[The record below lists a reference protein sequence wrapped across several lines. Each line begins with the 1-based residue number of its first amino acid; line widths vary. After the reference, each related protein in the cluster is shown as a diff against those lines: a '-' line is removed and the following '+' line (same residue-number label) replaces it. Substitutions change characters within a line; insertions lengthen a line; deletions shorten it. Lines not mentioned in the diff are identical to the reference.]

1 MTDQELLQIIEKAAR
16 DKKTTLDL
24 SGNQLTTLPE
34 AIAQLSNLSGL
45 DLSGNQLT
53 TLPEAI
59 AQLSNL
65 RVLYLR
71 NNQLTTLPEAI
82 AQLSHLRVLYLRNN
96 QLTTLPEAIA
106 QLSNLRE
113 LDLSDNQLTT
123 LPEAIA
129 QLSHLSVL
137 YLRNNQLTTLPEAI
151 AQLSNLRELDLRN
164 NQLTTLPEA
173 IAQLSNLRELDL
185 SDNQLTTLPEAI
197 AQLSNLRE
205 LYLSGNQLTTLPEAI
220 KQLSQLEKLD
230 LRGNQLNIPAEILG
244 SSWNSLGKPSEIL
257 TYYFSLQTEE
267 KQPLNEAKV
276 LLVGQGT
283 VGKTSLVKRLI
294 NNTFDA
300 NESKTQGINIENWDL
315 EVNGQNIR
323 LNIWDF
329 GGQEIMHATHQFFLT
344 KRSLYLLVINAREN
358 EQQNRLEYWLKIIQ
372 SFGGD
377 SPIILVGNKIDD
389 HPLDLDQTGLRKKY
403 ENIKEIVPIS
413 CKTGA
418 GIEKLLLIIERELA
432 NLEGINDPLPKS
444 WFQVKTHLEN
454 TKKDYIL
461 YHEYEGICQDQE
473 INEKLKQSTLME
485 LLHQLGIVLNFRDD
499 FGLKGVPVLNPE
511 WVTNGVYKILNDN
524 LLMTQFRGIL
534 TLQELRR
541 ILDSVKYPDDKPKFI
556 INMMERFELCFPLDN
571 RDKYLI
577 PDLLPKE
584 EPATGEWEN
593 VLAFEYHY
601 NILPS
606 SIISRFIV
614 RMHHQADKKTWWRSG
629 IVLKSDNNRALV
641 KSDQEDRKIFIF
653 ISGNSSTRRE
663 LLAII
668 RSQFDSI
675 HQTIQGLEAKEKV
688 PIPGHLGIFADYKNL
703 RVYADKNLDFIPEGL
718 TETFNA
724 REVLN
729 GIESEAER
737 QKRRNRDIS
746 NPIKPSP
753 STKPPVT
760 PPQPKPEPQPISS
773 AERGIALAMALAVLI
788 AFIVLILN
796 PRSMNGNALAIVRFL
811 ASAFAGIAGYLV
823 SGDLGLQ
830 SSIPFMKTKTQVKA
844 TGAFAAF
851 VLVFLL
857 FYMGVPPSE
866 TTPQPTPTP

>member
-1 MTDQELLQIIEKAAR
+1 MTNQELLQIIEKAAR
-16 DKKTTLDL
+16 NKETRLNL
-24 SGNQLTTLPE
+24 RNNQLTTLPE

-45 DLSGNQLT
+45 DLGYNQLT

-65 RVLYLR
+65 TVLD
-71 NNQLTTLPEAI
+71 
-82 AQLSHLRVLYLRNN
+82 LSNN

-106 QLSNLRE
+106 QLSNLSL

-129 QLSHLSVL
+129 QLSHLTVL
-137 YLRNNQLTTLPEAI
+137 YLSNNQLTRLPEAIAQLSHLTVLYLSDNQLTRLPEAIAQLSNLSWLNLSDNQLTRLPEAI
-151 AQLSNLRELDLRN
+151 AQLSNLRVLDLRN
-164 NQLTTLPEA
+164 
-173 IAQLSNLRELDL
+173 
-185 SDNQLTTLPEAI
+185 
-197 AQLSNLRE
+197 
-205 LYLSGNQLTTLPEAI
+205 NQLTTLPEAI

-244 SSWNSLGKPSEIL
+244 SSWDSLGKPSQIL
-257 TYYFSLQTEE
+257 TYYFSLATEE

-300 NESKTQGINIENWDL
+300 NESKTQGINIENWHL

-403 ENIKEIVPIS
+403 ENIKDIVPIS

-418 GIEKLLLIIERELA
+418 GIENLLSIIKRELT
-432 NLEGINDPLPKS
+432 NLEGINEPLPKS
-444 WFQVKTHLEN
+444 WFQVKTHLEK

-461 YHEYEGICQDQE
+461 YHEYQSICQ
-473 INEKLKQSTLME
+473 NEKIIEELKQSTLIE

-499 FGLKGVPVLNPE
+499 FGLKGVPVLNSE

-541 ILDSVKYPDDKPKFI
+541 ILDDSVKYPDDKPEFI
-556 INMMERFELCFPLDN
+556 INMMEKFELCFPLDN
-571 RDKYLI
+571 KNQYLI

-629 IVLKSDNNRALV
+629 IILKSGNNRALL

-653 ISGNSSTRRE
+653 ISGNSFTRRD
-663 LLAII
+663 LLSMI

-675 HQTIQGLEAKEKV
+675 HQTIKGLEAKEKV
-688 PIPGHLGIFADYKNL
+688 PIPGYSGIFADYKNL
-703 RVYADKNLDFIPEGL
+703 LVYAERNSPYIPEGL

-724 REVLN
+724 LELLN

-737 QKRRNRDIS
+737 RKRQNRGIIGS
-746 NPIKPSP
+746 Q
-753 STKPPVT
+753 KPPKPT
-760 PPQPKPEPQPISS
+760 MEPKPEKPTISS

-823 SGDLGLQ
+823 SGDLGLE

-857 FYMGVPPSE
+857 FYMGVPTSE
-866 TTPQPTPTP
+866 ITPQPTPTP

>member
-16 DKKTTLDL
+16 NKETTLDL
-24 SGNQLTTLPE
+24 SNNQLTTLPE
-34 AIAQLSNLSGL
+34 AIAQLSNL
-45 DLSGNQLT
+45 N
-53 TLPEAI
+53 
-59 AQLSNL
+59 
-65 RVLYLR
+65 VLYLR

-82 AQLSHLRVLYLRNN
+82 AQLSNLNGLYLGNNQLTTLPEAIAQLSNLNVLDLSNNQLTTLPEAIAQLSNLRGLDLRNNQLTTLREAIAQLSNLSWLNLRNN

-113 LDLSDNQLTT
+113 LDLSYNQ
-123 LPEAIA
+123 
-129 QLSHLSVL
+129 
-137 YLRNNQLTTLPEAI
+137 R
-151 AQLSNLRELDLRN
+151 
-164 NQLTTLPEA
+164 
-173 IAQLSNLRELDL
+173 
-185 SDNQLTTLPEAI
+185 
-197 AQLSNLRE
+197 
-205 LYLSGNQLTTLPEAI
+205 TTLPEAI

-244 SSWNSLGKPSEIL
+244 SSWDSLGKPSQIL
-257 TYYFSLQTEE
+257 TYYFSLATEE
-267 KQPLNEAKV
+267 QQPLNEAKV

-300 NESKTQGINIENWDL
+300 NESKTQGINIENWHL

-403 ENIKEIVPIS
+403 ENIKDIVPIS

-418 GIEKLLLIIERELA
+418 GIEENLLSIIKRELT

-461 YHEYEGICQDQE
+461 YHEYEGICQSE
-473 INEKLKQSTLME
+473 KINEKIKQSTLIE

-499 FGLKGVPVLNPE
+499 FGLKGVPVLNSE
-511 WVTNGVYKILNDN
+511 WVTSGVYKILNDN

-541 ILDSVKYPDDKPKFI
+541 ILDSVKYPDDKPEFI
-556 INMMERFELCFPLDN
+556 IKMMEKFELCFPLDN
-571 RDKYLI
+571 KNQYLI

-629 IVLKSDNNRALV
+629 IVLKSGNNRALL

-653 ISGNSSTRRE
+653 ISGNSFTRRE
-663 LLAII
+663 LLSMI

-675 HQTIQGLEAKEKV
+675 HQTIKGLEAKEKV
-688 PIPGHLGIFADYKNL
+688 PIPGYSGIFADYKNL
-703 RVYADKNLDFIPEGL
+703 LVYAERNSPYIPEGL
-718 TETFNA
+718 TETFDA
-724 REVLN
+724 LKLLN

-737 QKRRNRDIS
+737 QKRQNRGIIES
-746 NPIKPSP
+746 QKPREP
-753 STKPPVT
+753 TMT
-760 PPQPKPEPQPISS
+760 PKPEKPTISS
-773 AERGIALAMALAVLI
+773 AERGIALAMALVVLI

-830 SSIPFMKTKTQVKA
+830 ASIPFMKTKTQVKA

-851 VLVFLL
+851 ILVFLL
-857 FYMGVPPSE
+857 FYMGVPTSE
-866 TTPQPTPTP
+866 ITPQPTPTP

>member
-1 MTDQELLQIIEKAAR
+1 MTNQELLQIIEKAAR
-16 DKKTTLDL
+16 NKETT
-24 SGNQLTTLPE
+24 
-34 AIAQLSNLSGL
+34 
-45 DLSGNQLT
+45 
-53 TLPEAI
+53 
-59 AQLSNL
+59 
-65 RVLYLR
+65 
-71 NNQLTTLPEAI
+71 
-82 AQLSHLRVLYLRNN
+82 
-96 QLTTLPEAIA
+96 
-106 QLSNLRE
+106 
-113 LDLSDNQLTT
+113 
-123 LPEAIA
+123 
-129 QLSHLSVL
+129 
-137 YLRNNQLTTLPEAI
+137 
-151 AQLSNLRELDLRN
+151 LDLRN

-173 IAQLSNLRELDL
+173 IAQLSNLSLLDLSDNQLTRLPEAIAQLSNLSGLDL

-197 AQLSNLRE
+197 AQLSNLTVLSLSDNQLTRLPE
-205 LYLSGNQLTTLPEAI
+205 AIAQLSNLTVLYLSNNQLTTLPEAIAQLSNLRGLYLRNNQLTTLPETI

-244 SSWNSLGKPSEIL
+244 RSWDSLGKPSQIL
-257 TYYFSLQTEE
+257 TYYFSLETEE

-300 NESKTQGINIENWDL
+300 NERKTQGINIENWHL
-315 EVNGQNIR
+315 EVNGQNIQ

-403 ENIKEIVPIS
+403 ENIKDIVPIS

-418 GIEKLLLIIERELA
+418 GIENLLSIIKRELT
-432 NLEGINDPLPKS
+432 NLEGINEPLPKS
-444 WFQVKTHLEN
+444 WFQVKTHLEK

-461 YHEYEGICQDQE
+461 YHEYQSICQ
-473 INEKLKQSTLME
+473 NEKIIEELKQSTLIE
-485 LLHQLGIVLNFRDD
+485 LLHQLGIVLNFRDN
-499 FGLKGVPVLNPE
+499 FGLKGVPVLNSE

-541 ILDSVKYPDDKPKFI
+541 ILDPVKYPDDKPEFI
-556 INMMERFELCFPLDN
+556 INMMEKFELCFPLDN
-571 RDKYLI
+571 KNQYLI

-629 IVLKSDNNRALV
+629 IVLKSGNNRALL

-675 HQTIQGLEAKEKV
+675 HQTIKGLEAKEKV
-688 PIPGHLGIFADYKNL
+688 PIPGYSGIFADYKNL
-703 RVYADKNLDFIPEGL
+703 LVYAERNSPYIPEGL

-724 REVLN
+724 LELLN

-737 QKRRNRDIS
+737 RKRQNRERIES
-746 NPIKPSP
+746 Q
-753 STKPPVT
+753 KPPEPT
-760 PPQPKPEPQPISS
+760 MEPKPEKPTISS
-773 AERGIALAMALAVLI
+773 AERGIALAMALVVLI

-823 SGDLGLQ
+823 SGDLGLE

-857 FYMGVPPSE
+857 FYMGVPTSE
-866 TTPQPTPTP
+866 ITPQPTPTP

>member
-1 MTDQELLQIIEKAAR
+1 MNA
-16 DKKTTLDL
+16 
-24 SGNQLTTLPE
+24 
-34 AIAQLSNLSGL
+34 
-45 DLSGNQLT
+45 
-53 TLPEAI
+53 
-59 AQLSNL
+59 
-65 RVLYLR
+65 
-71 NNQLTTLPEAI
+71 
-82 AQLSHLRVLYLRNN
+82 
-96 QLTTLPEAIA
+96 
-106 QLSNLRE
+106 
-113 LDLSDNQLTT
+113 DNFVV
-123 LPEAIA
+123 
-129 QLSHLSVL
+129 H
-137 YLRNNQLTTLPEAI
+137 
-151 AQLSNLRELDLRN
+151 
-164 NQLTTLPEA
+164 
-173 IAQLSNLRELDL
+173 
-185 SDNQLTTLPEAI
+185 
-197 AQLSNLRE
+197 
-205 LYLSGNQLTTLPEAI
+205 
-220 KQLSQLEKLD
+220 
-230 LRGNQLNIPAEILG
+230 
-244 SSWNSLGKPSEIL
+244 
-257 TYYFSLQTEE
+257 F
-267 KQPLNEAKV
+267 
-276 LLVGQGT
+276 
-283 VGKTSLVKRLI
+283 
-294 NNTFDA
+294 
-300 NESKTQGINIENWDL
+300 
-315 EVNGQNIR
+315 
-323 LNIWDF
+323 
-329 GGQEIMHATHQFFLT
+329 
-344 KRSLYLLVINAREN
+344 
-358 EQQNRLEYWLKIIQ
+358 
-372 SFGGD
+372 
-377 SPIILVGNKIDD
+377 
-389 HPLDLDQTGLRKKY
+389 
-403 ENIKEIVPIS
+403 S

-418 GIEKLLLIIERELA
+418 DIEKLLLIIRRELA

-444 WFQVKTHLEN
+444 WFQVKTHLERM
-454 TKKDYIL
+454 KRDYIL
-461 YHEYEGICQDQE
+461 YHEYQSICQNE
-473 INEKLKQSTLME
+473 KINEQLKQSTLME

-499 FGLKGVPVLNPE
+499 FGLKSVPVLNPE

-534 TLQELRR
+534 TLQELKR
-541 ILDSVKYPDDKPKFI
+541 ILDDSKYPDDKPEFI
-556 INMMERFELCFPLDN
+556 IKMMEKFELCFLLDN

-641 KSDQEDRKIFIF
+641 KSDQEDRNIFIF

-668 RSQFDSI
+668 RSEFDSI
-675 HQTIQGLEAKEKV
+675 HQTIKGLEAKEKV
-688 PIPGHLGIFADYKNL
+688 PIPGHPSIFADYKTL
-703 RVYADKNLDFIPEGL
+703 RAYADKDLDFIPEGL

-737 QKRRNRDIS
+737 QKRRNPEIIES
-746 NPIKPSP
+746 EKPE
-753 STKPPVT
+753 KQPVT
-760 PPQPKPEPQPISS
+760 PPPPKPKPEPQPISS

-830 SSIPFMKTKTQVKA
+830 SSIPFMRTRTQVKA

>member
-1 MTDQELLQIIEKAAR
+1 M
-16 DKKTTLDL
+16 
-24 SGNQLTTLPE
+24 
-34 AIAQLSNLSGL
+34 
-45 DLSGNQLT
+45 
-53 TLPEAI
+53 
-59 AQLSNL
+59 
-65 RVLYLR
+65 
-71 NNQLTTLPEAI
+71 
-82 AQLSHLRVLYLRNN
+82 
-96 QLTTLPEAIA
+96 PEAIA

-129 QLSHLSVL
+129 QLS
-137 YLRNNQLTTLPEAI
+137 
-151 AQLSNLRELDLRN
+151 NLRELDLSD

-205 LYLSGNQLTTLPEAI
+205 LYLRNNQLTTLPEAIAQLSNLSGLHLRNNQLTTLPEAIAQLSHLSGLDLRNNQLTTLPEAI

-499 FGLKGVPVLNPE
+499 FGLKSVPVLNPE
-511 WVTNGVYKILNDN
+511 WVTNGVYKIINDN

-534 TLQELRR
+534 TPQELKR
-541 ILDSVKYPDDKPKFI
+541 ILDASKYPDDKPEFI
-556 INMMERFELCFPLDN
+556 IKMMEKFELCFPLDN

-629 IVLKSDNNRALV
+629 IVLKSGNNRALV

-668 RSQFDSI
+668 RSQFNSI

>member
-16 DKKTTLDL
+16 DKQTT
-24 SGNQLTTLPE
+24 
-34 AIAQLSNLSGL
+34 
-45 DLSGNQLT
+45 
-53 TLPEAI
+53 
-59 AQLSNL
+59 
-65 RVLYLR
+65 
-71 NNQLTTLPEAI
+71 
-82 AQLSHLRVLYLRNN
+82 
-96 QLTTLPEAIA
+96 
-106 QLSNLRE
+106 
-113 LDLSDNQLTT
+113 
-123 LPEAIA
+123 
-129 QLSHLSVL
+129 
-137 YLRNNQLTTLPEAI
+137 
-151 AQLSNLRELDLRN
+151 LDLRN

-173 IAQLSNLRELDL
+173 IAQLSNLTVLDLRNNQLTRLPEAIAQLSHLTALGLSNNQLTRLPEAIAQLSHLRVLYL
-185 SDNQLTTLPEAI
+185 SDNQLTRLPEAI

-205 LYLSGNQLTTLPEAI
+205 LYLSNNQLTTLPEAIAQLSTLPEAI

-267 KQPLNEAKV
+267 QQPLNEAKV

-300 NESKTQGINIENWDL
+300 NESKTNGINIENWRL
-315 EVNGQNIR
+315 EVNQQTIR

-344 KRSLYLLVINAREN
+344 KRSLYLLVINARED

-377 SPIILVGNKIDD
+377 SPIILVGNKIDE

-403 ENIKEIVPIS
+403 ENIKDIVPIS
-413 CKTGA
+413 CQTGA
-418 GIEKLLLIIERELA
+418 GIENLLSIIKRELA

-444 WFQVKTHLEN
+444 WFQVKTHLE
-454 TKKDYIL
+454 KMEKDYIL
-461 YHEYEGICQDQE
+461 YHEYEGICQSE
-473 INEKLKQSTLME
+473 KINEKLKQSTLMK

-524 LLMTQFRGIL
+524 LLMTEFRGML

-541 ILDSVKYPDDKPKFI
+541 ILDDSKYPDDKPEFI
-556 INMMERFELCFPLDN
+556 IKMMEKFELCFPLDDK
-571 RDKYLI
+571 DKYLI

-614 RMHHQADKKTWWRSG
+614 RMHHLADKKTWWRSG

-653 ISGNSSTRRE
+653 ISGSNSTRRN
-663 LLAII
+663 LLSGI

-675 HQTIQGLEAKEKV
+675 HQTIKGLEAKEKV
-688 PIPGHLGIFADYKNL
+688 PIPGHPGIFADYKNL
-703 RVYADKNLDFIPEGL
+703 LVYAEKNLDFIPEGL

-724 REVLN
+724 RKLLN
-729 GIESEAER
+729 WIEG
-737 QKRRNRDIS
+737 DPD
-746 NPIKPSP
+746 PIKPP
-753 STKPPVT
+753 QPPDPPMT
-760 PPQPKPEPQPISS
+760 PKPQPKPEPEPQPQPPISS

-788 AFIVLILN
+788 TFIVLILN

-830 SSIPFMKTKTQVKA
+830 SSIPFMRTRTQVKA

-857 FYMGVPPSE
+857 FYMGVPTSE
-866 TTPQPTPTP
+866 IPQPTPTP

>member
-16 DKKTTLDL
+16 DKEIT
-24 SGNQLTTLPE
+24 
-34 AIAQLSNLSGL
+34 
-45 DLSGNQLT
+45 
-53 TLPEAI
+53 
-59 AQLSNL
+59 
-65 RVLYLR
+65 
-71 NNQLTTLPEAI
+71 
-82 AQLSHLRVLYLRNN
+82 
-96 QLTTLPEAIA
+96 
-106 QLSNLRE
+106 
-113 LDLSDNQLTT
+113 
-123 LPEAIA
+123 
-129 QLSHLSVL
+129 
-137 YLRNNQLTTLPEAI
+137 
-151 AQLSNLRELDLRN
+151 LDLRN

-173 IAQLSNLRELDL
+173 IAQLSNLTGLYL
-185 SDNQLTTLPEAI
+185 ANNQLTTLPEAI

-205 LYLSGNQLTTLPEAI
+205 LYLSYNQLTTLPEAI

-244 SSWNSLGKPSEIL
+244 SSWDSLGKPSEIL

-267 KQPLNEAKV
+267 QQPLNEAKV

-294 NNTFDA
+294 KNTFDA
-300 NESKTQGINIENWDL
+300 NESKTNGINIENWRL
-315 EVNGQNIR
+315 EVNQQTIR

-344 KRSLYLLVINAREN
+344 KRSLYLLVINARED

-377 SPIILVGNKIDD
+377 SPIILVGNKTDE
-389 HPLDLDQTGLRKKY
+389 HPLDLDKPALRKKY
-403 ENIKEIVPIS
+403 ENIKDIVPIS
-413 CKTGA
+413 CKTGK
-418 GIEKLLLIIERELA
+418 GIEDLLSIIKRELA
-432 NLEGINDPLPKS
+432 NLKGINDPLPKS
-444 WFQVKTHLEN
+444 WFQVKTHLEKM
-454 TKKDYIL
+454 KKDYIL
-461 YHEYEGICQDQE
+461 YHEYEGICQSE
-473 INEKLKQSTLME
+473 KINEKLKQSTLME

-524 LLMTQFRGIL
+524 LLMTEFRGML
-534 TLQELRR
+534 TVKERGR
-541 ILDSVKYPDDKPKFI
+541 ILDDSKYPDDKPEFI
-556 INMMERFELCFPLDN
+556 IKMMERFELCFPLDDK
-571 RDKYLI
+571 DKYLI

-614 RMHHQADKKTWWRSG
+614 RMHHEADKKTWWRSG
-629 IVLKSDNNRALV
+629 IVLIYNKNRALV

-653 ISGNSSTRRE
+653 ISGNSSTRKE

-675 HQTIQGLEAKEKV
+675 HQTIKGLDAKEKV
-688 PIPGHLGIFADYKNL
+688 PIPGHPHIFADYKNL
-703 RVYADKNLDFIPEGL
+703 LVYAEKNSPYIPEGL

-737 QKRRNRDIS
+737 QKRQNREIIE
-746 NPIKPSP
+746 PPQTRE
-753 STKPPVT
+753 STVT
-760 PPQPKPEPQPISS
+760 PPPPQPPISS

-788 AFIVLILN
+788 TFIVLILN

-830 SSIPFMKTKTQVKA
+830 SSIPFMRTKTQVKA

-857 FYMGVPPSE
+857 FYMGVPTSE
-866 TTPQPTPTP
+866 IPQPTPTP

>member
-16 DKKTTLDL
+16 NKETTLDL
-24 SGNQLTTLPE
+24 DLCYNQLTTLPE
-34 AIAQLSNLSGL
+34 AIAQLSNLSEL
-45 DLSGNQLT
+45 YLSYNQLT

-65 RVLYLR
+65 TV
-71 NNQLTTLPEAI
+71 
-82 AQLSHLRVLYLRNN
+82 
-96 QLTTLPEAIA
+96 
-106 QLSNLRE
+106 
-113 LDLSDNQLTT
+113 LDLSD
-123 LPEAIA
+123 
-129 QLSHLSVL
+129 
-137 YLRNNQLTTLPEAI
+137 
-151 AQLSNLRELDLRN
+151 
-164 NQLTTLPEA
+164 
-173 IAQLSNLRELDL
+173 
-185 SDNQLTTLPEAI
+185 
-197 AQLSNLRE
+197 
-205 LYLSGNQLTTLPEAI
+205 NQLTTLPEAI

-244 SSWNSLGKPSEIL
+244 SSWDSLGKPSEIL
-257 TYYFSLQTEE
+257 TYYFSVQTEE
-267 KQPLNEAKV
+267 RQPLNEAKV

-294 NNTFDA
+294 KNTFDA
-300 NESKTQGINIENWDL
+300 NESKTNGINIENWRL
-315 EVNGQNIR
+315 EVNQQTIR

-344 KRSLYLLVINAREN
+344 KRSLYLLVINARED

-377 SPIILVGNKIDD
+377 SPIILVGNKIDE
-389 HPLDLDQTGLRKKY
+389 HPLDIDQPGLRNKY
-403 ENIKEIVPIS
+403 KNIKAIVSIS
-413 CKTGA
+413 CKTGN
-418 GIEKLLLIIERELA
+418 GRETLLKIIKQELA
-432 NLEGINDPLPKS
+432 KLEGINDLLPKS
-444 WFQVKTHLEN
+444 WFRVKTHLEEI
-454 TKKDYIL
+454 KKDYIL
-461 YHEYEGICQDQE
+461 YHEYEAICQNEE
-473 INEKLKQSTLME
+473 INETLKQSTLME

-499 FGLKGVPVLNPE
+499 FGLNNIPVLNPE

-524 LLMTQFRGIL
+524 LLMTKYRGML
-534 TLQELRR
+534 TLQELKR
-541 ILDSVKYPDDKPKFI
+541 ILDNSKYPDDKPKFI
-556 INMMERFELCFPLDN
+556 IKMMEKFELCFPVDN
-571 RDKYLI
+571 IDGYLI

-593 VLAFEYHY
+593 VLAFQYHY

-629 IVLKSDNNRALV
+629 IALKYRKNRALL

-653 ISGNSSTRRE
+653 ISGNSSTRKE
-663 LLAII
+663 LLAMI

-675 HQTIQGLEAKEKV
+675 HQTIRNLEAKEKV
-688 PIPGHLGIFADYKNL
+688 PIPGYPDIFADYENL
-703 RVYADKNLDFIPEGL
+703 QVYEEKNLDFIPEGL
-718 TETFNA
+718 REKFNA
-724 REVLN
+724 RELLN
-729 GIESEAER
+729 GIESEEER
-737 QKRRNRDIS
+737 QKRQNRERIE
-746 NPIKPSP
+746 PSQTRG
-753 STKPPVT
+753 STVT
-760 PPQPKPEPQPISS
+760 RPQPQPPISP

-788 AFIVLILN
+788 TLIVLILN
-796 PRSMNGNALAIVRFL
+796 PRSMSGNALAIVRFL

-857 FYMGVPPSE
+857 FYMGVPTSE
-866 TTPQPTPTP
+866 VPPQPTPTP

>member
-1 MTDQELLQIIEKAAR
+1 M
-16 DKKTTLDL
+16 
-24 SGNQLTTLPE
+24 
-34 AIAQLSNLSGL
+34 
-45 DLSGNQLT
+45 
-53 TLPEAI
+53 
-59 AQLSNL
+59 
-65 RVLYLR
+65 
-71 NNQLTTLPEAI
+71 
-82 AQLSHLRVLYLRNN
+82 
-96 QLTTLPEAIA
+96 PEAIA

-113 LDLSDNQLTT
+113 LDLSD
-123 LPEAIA
+123 
-129 QLSHLSVL
+129 
-137 YLRNNQLTTLPEAI
+137 
-151 AQLSNLRELDLRN
+151 

-205 LYLSGNQLTTLPEAI
+205 LDLRNNQLTTLPEAIAQLSNLRVLYLRNNQLTTLPEAI

-499 FGLKGVPVLNPE
+499 FGLKSVPVLNPE
-511 WVTNGVYKILNDN
+511 WVTNGVYKIINDN

-534 TLQELRR
+534 TPQELKR
-541 ILDSVKYPDDKPKFI
+541 ILDASKYPDDKPEFI
-556 INMMERFELCFPLDN
+556 IKMMEKFELCFPLDN

-629 IVLKSDNNRALV
+629 IVLKSGNNRALV

-668 RSQFDSI
+668 RSQFNSI

-703 RVYADKNLDFIPEGL
+703 RDYADKNLDFIPEGL

-724 REVLN
+724 LELLN

-760 PPQPKPEPQPISS
+760 PPQPQPKPEPQPISS

>member
-24 SGNQLTTLPE
+24 RNNQLTR
-34 AIAQLSNLSGL
+34 
-45 DLSGNQLT
+45 
-53 TLPEAI
+53 LPEAI

-65 RVLYLR
+65 RELD
-71 NNQLTTLPEAI
+71 
-82 AQLSHLRVLYLRNN
+82 LSDN

-137 YLRNNQLTTLPEAI
+137 YL
-151 AQLSNLRELDLRN
+151 
-164 NQLTTLPEA
+164 
-173 IAQLSNLRELDL
+173 

-205 LYLSGNQLTTLPEAI
+205 LYLRNNQLTTLPEAIAQLSNLSGLHLRNNQLTTLPEAIAQLSHLSGLDLRNNQLTTLPEAI

-499 FGLKGVPVLNPE
+499 FGLKSVPVLNPE
-511 WVTNGVYKILNDN
+511 WVTNGVYKIINDN

-534 TLQELRR
+534 TPQELKR
-541 ILDSVKYPDDKPKFI
+541 ILDASKYPDDKPEFI
-556 INMMERFELCFPLDN
+556 IKMMEKFELCFPLDN

-629 IVLKSDNNRALV
+629 IVLKSGNNRALV

-668 RSQFDSI
+668 RSQFNSI

>member
-16 DKKTTLDL
+16 NKETTLNL
-24 SGNQLTTLPE
+24 SNNQLTTLPE
-34 AIAQLSNLSGL
+34 AIAQLSNLTVLYLSDNQLTRLPEAIAQLSNLTGL
-45 DLSGNQLT
+45 DLSNNQLTRLPEAIAQLSNLTGLYLINNQLTRLPEAIAQLSNLTGLYLSNNQLT

-65 RVLYLR
+65 TGLD
-71 NNQLTTLPEAI
+71 
-82 AQLSHLRVLYLRNN
+82 LSNN

-113 LDLSDNQLTT
+113 LDLSYNQLTT

-129 QLSHLSVL
+129 QLSNLTGLGLS
-137 YLRNNQLTTLPEAI
+137 NNQLTTLPEAI
-151 AQLSNLRELDLRN
+151 AQLSNLKGLNLRN
-164 NQLTTLPEA
+164 NQLT
-173 IAQLSNLRELDL
+173 R
-185 SDNQLTTLPEAI
+185 
-197 AQLSNLRE
+197 
-205 LYLSGNQLTTLPEAI
+205 LPEAI

-244 SSWNSLGKPSEIL
+244 SSWDSLGKPSEIL

-267 KQPLNEAKV
+267 QQPLNEAKV

-300 NESKTQGINIENWDL
+300 NESKTNGINIENWRL
-315 EVNGQNIR
+315 EVNQQTIR

-344 KRSLYLLVINAREN
+344 KRSLYLLVINARED

-377 SPIILVGNKIDD
+377 SPIILVGNKIDE
-389 HPLDLDQTGLRKKY
+389 HPLDLDQTGLHKKY
-403 ENIKEIVPIS
+403 KNIKDIVPIS
-413 CKTGA
+413 CQTGA
-418 GIEKLLLIIERELA
+418 GIEKLLSIIKRELA

-444 WFQVKTHLEN
+444 WFQVKTHLE
-454 TKKDYIL
+454 KMEKDYIL
-461 YHEYEGICQDQE
+461 YHEYEGICQNE
-473 INEKLKQSTLME
+473 KINEKLKQSTLME

-524 LLMTQFRGIL
+524 LLTTEFRGML

-541 ILDSVKYPDDKPKFI
+541 ILDDSKYPDDKPEFI
-556 INMMERFELCFPLDN
+556 IKMMERFELCFPLDDK
-571 RDKYLI
+571 DKYLI

-606 SIISRFIV
+606 SIISRLIV
-614 RMHHQADKKTWWRSG
+614 RMHHLADKKTWWRSG
-629 IVLKSDNNRALV
+629 IVLRYNKNRALV

-653 ISGNSSTRRE
+653 ISGSDFTRRD
-663 LLAII
+663 LLAMI

-688 PIPGHLGIFADYKNL
+688 PIPGHPGIFAGYKNL
-703 RVYADKNLDFIPEGL
+703 LDYADKNSPFIPEGL

-724 REVLN
+724 LELLN

-737 QKRRNRDIS
+737 RKRQNRERIESSQTPDAGM
-746 NPIKPSP
+746 
-753 STKPPVT
+753 TPP
-760 PPQPKPEPQPISS
+760 PPQPPISS

-788 AFIVLILN
+788 TFIVLILN

-857 FYMGVPPSE
+857 FYMGVPTSE
-866 TTPQPTPTP
+866 IPQPTPTP

>member
-1 MTDQELLQIIEKAAR
+1 EAIAQLSN
-16 DKKTTLDL
+16 L
-24 SGNQLTTLPE
+24 SGLYLSNNQLTTLPE
-34 AIAQLSNLSGL
+34 AIAQLSNLSG
-45 DLSGNQLT
+45 
-53 TLPEAI
+53 
-59 AQLSNL
+59 
-65 RVLYLR
+65 
-71 NNQLTTLPEAI
+71 
-82 AQLSHLRVLYLRNN
+82 LYLRNN

-106 QLSNLRE
+106 QLSNL
-113 LDLSDNQLTT
+113 
-123 LPEAIA
+123 
-129 QLSHLSVL
+129 SV
-137 YLRNNQLTTLPEAI
+137 
-151 AQLSNLRELDLRN
+151 LDLRN

-173 IAQLSNLRELDL
+173 IAQLSNLSR
-185 SDNQLTTLPEAI
+185 
-197 AQLSNLRE
+197 
-205 LYLSGNQLTTLPEAI
+205 LYLSNNQLTTLPEAI
-220 KQLSQLEKLD
+220 KQLSQLETLD

-244 SSWNSLGKPSEIL
+244 SSWDSLGKPSEIL

-267 KQPLNEAKV
+267 QQPLNEAKV
-276 LLVGQGT
+276 LLVGQGN
-283 VGKTSLVKRLI
+283 VGKTSLVKRLFE
-294 NNTFDA
+294 NTFDA
-300 NESKTQGINIENWDL
+300 NESKTEGINIKNWPL
-315 EVNGQNIR
+315 EVNQQTTIR

-344 KRSLYLLVINAREN
+344 KRSLYLLVINARED

-389 HPLDLDQTGLRKKY
+389 HPLDIDKTGLHKKY
-403 ENIKEIVPIS
+403 KNIQDIVPIS
-413 CKTGA
+413 CKTGE
-418 GIEKLLLIIERELA
+418 GIEKLLSIIKRELTK
-432 NLEGINDPLPKS
+432 LEGINDPLPQS

-454 TKKDYIL
+454 IKKDYIL
-461 YHEYEGICQDQE
+461 YHEYENICQVQK
-473 INEKLKQSTLME
+473 INEKFKQSTLIE
-485 LLHQLGIVLNFRDD
+485 LLHQLGIVLHFRDD
-499 FGLKGVPVLNPE
+499 FGLNNVPVLNPE

-524 LLMTQFRGIL
+524 SLMTKFRGML
-534 TLQELRR
+534 TLQELKR
-541 ILDSVKYPDDKPKFI
+541 ILDNSKYPDDKPKFI
-556 INMMERFELCFPLDN
+556 IKMMEKFELCFPLDN
-571 RDKYLI
+571 TDSYLI

-601 NILPS
+601 NIFLPS

-614 RMHHQADKKTWWRSG
+614 RMHHKADKKTWWRSG
-629 IVLKSDNNRALV
+629 IVLKIGNNRALL

-675 HQTIQGLEAKEKV
+675 HETIKNLEAREKV
-688 PIPGHLGIFADYKNL
+688 PIPGYPHIFADYKNL
-703 RVYADKNLDFIPEGL
+703 LDYADKDLDFIPEGL

-737 QKRRNRDIS
+737 QKRRD
-746 NPIKPSP
+746 PDKIKL
-753 STKPPVT
+753 
-760 PPQPKPEPQPISS
+760 PQPPDAGMTQPSQKPPISS

-788 AFIVLILN
+788 TFIVLILN

-851 VLVFLL
+851 VLVFIL
-857 FYMGVPPSE
+857 FYMGVPTSE
-866 TTPQPTPTP
+866 ITPQPTATP

>member
-16 DKKTTLDL
+16 NKEITLDL
-24 SGNQLTTLPE
+24 SNNQLTTLPE
-34 AIAQLSNLSGL
+34 AIAQLSNLSLL
-45 DLSGNQLT
+45 DLSDNQLTRLPEAIAQLSNLSWLNLSDNQLT

-65 RVLYLR
+65 NVLYLSD
-71 NNQLTTLPEAI
+71 NQLTRLPEAI
-82 AQLSHLRVLYLRNN
+82 AQLSHLRVLG
-96 QLTTLPEAIA
+96 
-106 QLSNLRE
+106 
-113 LDLSDNQLTT
+113 LSDNQLTT

-129 QLSHLSVL
+129 QLSHLIVL
-137 YLRNNQLTTLPEAI
+137 YL
-151 AQLSNLRELDLRN
+151 
-164 NQLTTLPEA
+164 
-173 IAQLSNLRELDL
+173 
-185 SDNQLTTLPEAI
+185 SD
-197 AQLSNLRE
+197 
-205 LYLSGNQLTTLPEAI
+205 NQLTTLPEAI

-244 SSWNSLGKPSEIL
+244 SSWDSLGKPSQIL
-257 TYYFSLQTEE
+257 TYYFSLATEE

-300 NESKTQGINIENWDL
+300 NESKTQGINIENWHL

-403 ENIKEIVPIS
+403 ENIKDIVPIS

-418 GIEKLLLIIERELA
+418 GIEKLLLIIKRELA
-432 NLEGINDPLPKS
+432 NLEGINEPLPKS
-444 WFQVKTHLEN
+444 WFQVKTHLEK

-461 YHEYEGICQDQE
+461 YHEYQSICQ
-473 INEKLKQSTLME
+473 NEKIIEELKQSTLIE

-499 FGLKGVPVLNPE
+499 FGLKGVPVLNSE

-541 ILDSVKYPDDKPKFI
+541 ILDDSVKYPDDKPEFI
-556 INMMERFELCFPLDN
+556 INMMEKFELCFPLDN
-571 RDKYLI
+571 KNQYLI

-629 IVLKSDNNRALV
+629 IILKSGNNRALL

-653 ISGNSSTRRE
+653 ISGNSFTRRD
-663 LLAII
+663 LLSMI

-675 HQTIQGLEAKEKV
+675 HQTIKGLEAKEKV
-688 PIPGHLGIFADYKNL
+688 PIPGYSGIFADYKNL
-703 RVYADKNLDFIPEGL
+703 LVYAERNSPYIPEGL

-724 REVLN
+724 LELLN

-737 QKRRNRDIS
+737 RKRQNRERIES
-746 NPIKPSP
+746 Q
-753 STKPPVT
+753 KPPEPT
-760 PPQPKPEPQPISS
+760 MEPKPEKPTISS

-823 SGDLGLQ
+823 SGDLGLE

-857 FYMGVPPSE
+857 FYMGVPTSE
-866 TTPQPTPTP
+866 ITPQPTPTP

>member
-1 MTDQELLQIIEKAAR
+1 
-16 DKKTTLDL
+16 
-24 SGNQLTTLPE
+24 LPE
-34 AIAQLSNLSGL
+34 
-45 DLSGNQLT
+45 T
-53 TLPEAI
+53 
-59 AQLSNL
+59 
-65 RVLYLR
+65 
-71 NNQLTTLPEAI
+71 
-82 AQLSHLRVLYLRNN
+82 
-96 QLTTLPEAIA
+96 
-106 QLSNLRE
+106 
-113 LDLSDNQLTT
+113 
-123 LPEAIA
+123 
-129 QLSHLSVL
+129 
-137 YLRNNQLTTLPEAI
+137 
-151 AQLSNLRELDLRN
+151 
-164 NQLTTLPEA
+164 
-173 IAQLSNLRELDL
+173 
-185 SDNQLTTLPEAI
+185 
-197 AQLSNLRE
+197 
-205 LYLSGNQLTTLPEAI
+205 I

-244 SSWNSLGKPSEIL
+244 RSWDSLGKPSQIL
-257 TYYFSLQTEE
+257 TYYFSLETEE

-300 NESKTQGINIENWDL
+300 NESKTQGINIENWHL
-315 EVNGQNIR
+315 EVNGQNIQ

-403 ENIKEIVPIS
+403 ENIKDIVPIS

-418 GIEKLLLIIERELA
+418 GIEKLLLIIKRELA

-444 WFQVKTHLEN
+444 WFQVKTHLEKM
-454 TKKDYIL
+454 KKDYIL
-461 YHEYEGICQDQE
+461 YHEYQSICQ
-473 INEKLKQSTLME
+473 NEQIIEELKQSTLIE

-499 FGLKGVPVLNPE
+499 FGLKGVPVLNSE

-534 TLQELRR
+534 TFQELRR
-541 ILDSVKYPDDKPKFI
+541 ILDSVKYPDDKPEFI
-556 INMMERFELCFPLDN
+556 IKMMEKFELCFPLDN

-629 IVLKSDNNRALV
+629 IVLKSGNNRALL

-675 HQTIQGLEAKEKV
+675 HQTIKGLEAKEKV
-688 PIPGHLGIFADYKNL
+688 PIPGYPHIFADYKNL
-703 RVYADKNLDFIPEGL
+703 LVYADKNSDYIPEGL

-724 REVLN
+724 RELLN

-737 QKRRNRDIS
+737 RKRQNRGIIGSQEPREPDMKKE
-746 NPIKPSP
+746 PEKP
-753 STKPPVT
+753 T
-760 PPQPKPEPQPISS
+760 ISS
-773 AERGIALAMALAVLI
+773 AERGIALAMALIVLI
-788 AFIVLILN
+788 AFIVLILY

-830 SSIPFMKTKTQVKA
+830 ASIPFMKTKTRVKA

-857 FYMGVPPSE
+857 FYMGVPTSE
-866 TTPQPTPTP
+866 ITPQPTPTP

>member
-16 DKKTTLDL
+16 NKEITLDL
-24 SGNQLTTLPE
+24 SNNQLTTLPE
-34 AIAQLSNLSGL
+34 AIAQLSNLSLL
-45 DLSGNQLT
+45 DLSDNQLT
-53 TLPEAI
+53 RLPEAI

-65 RVLYLR
+65 SWL
-71 NNQLTTLPEAI
+71 N
-82 AQLSHLRVLYLRNN
+82 
-96 QLTTLPEAIA
+96 
-106 QLSNLRE
+106 
-113 LDLSDNQLTT
+113 
-123 LPEAIA
+123 
-129 QLSHLSVL
+129 
-137 YLRNNQLTTLPEAI
+137 
-151 AQLSNLRELDLRN
+151 
-164 NQLTTLPEA
+164 
-173 IAQLSNLRELDL
+173 L

-197 AQLSNLRE
+197 AQLSNLNV
-205 LYLSGNQLTTLPEAI
+205 LYLSDNQLTRLPEAIAQLSNLRVLDLRNNQLTTLPEAI

-244 SSWNSLGKPSEIL
+244 SSWDSLGKPSEIL

-300 NESKTQGINIENWDL
+300 NESKTQGINIENWHL

-403 ENIKEIVPIS
+403 ENIKDIVPIS

-418 GIEKLLLIIERELA
+418 GIENLLSIIKRELT

-444 WFQVKTHLEN
+444 WFQVKTHLEK

-461 YHEYEGICQDQE
+461 YHEYQSICQ
-473 INEKLKQSTLME
+473 NEKIIEELKQSTLIE

-499 FGLKGVPVLNPE
+499 FGLKGVPVLNSE

-541 ILDSVKYPDDKPKFI
+541 ILDDSVKYPDDKPEFI
-556 INMMERFELCFPLDN
+556 INMMEKFELCFPLDN
-571 RDKYLI
+571 KNQYLI

-629 IVLKSDNNRALV
+629 IILKSGNNRALL

-653 ISGNSSTRRE
+653 ISGNSFTRRD
-663 LLAII
+663 LLSMI

-675 HQTIQGLEAKEKV
+675 HQTIKGLEAKEKV
-688 PIPGHLGIFADYKNL
+688 PIPGYSGIFADYKNL
-703 RVYADKNLDFIPEGL
+703 LVYAERNSPYIPEGL

-724 REVLN
+724 LELLN

-737 QKRRNRDIS
+737 QKRQNRERIES
-746 NPIKPSP
+746 Q
-753 STKPPVT
+753 KPPEPT
-760 PPQPKPEPQPISS
+760 MEPKPEKPTISS

-823 SGDLGLQ
+823 SGDLGLE

-857 FYMGVPPSE
+857 FYMGVPTSE
-866 TTPQPTPTP
+866 ITPQPTPTP

>member
-1 MTDQELLQIIEKAAR
+1 MTDQELLQIIEKAAIN
-16 DKKTTLDL
+16 KETTLDL
-24 SGNQLTTLPE
+24 SYNQLTTLPE
-34 AIAQLSNLSGL
+34 AIAQLSNL
-45 DLSGNQLT
+45 T
-53 TLPEAI
+53 
-59 AQLSNL
+59 
-65 RVLYLR
+65 V
-71 NNQLTTLPEAI
+71 
-82 AQLSHLRVLYLRNN
+82 
-96 QLTTLPEAIA
+96 
-106 QLSNLRE
+106 
-113 LDLSDNQLTT
+113 LDLSDNQQTT
-123 LPEAIA
+123 F
-129 QLSHLSVL
+129 
-137 YLRNNQLTTLPEAI
+137 
-151 AQLSNLRELDLRN
+151 
-164 NQLTTLPEA
+164 
-173 IAQLSNLRELDL
+173 
-185 SDNQLTTLPEAI
+185 
-197 AQLSNLRE
+197 
-205 LYLSGNQLTTLPEAI
+205 PEAI

-257 TYYFSLQTEE
+257 TYYFSVQTEE
-267 KQPLNEAKV
+267 RQPLNEAKV

-294 NNTFDA
+294 KNTFDA
-300 NESKTQGINIENWDL
+300 NESKTNGINIENWRL
-315 EVNGQNIR
+315 EVNQQTIR

-344 KRSLYLLVINAREN
+344 KRSLYLLVINARED

-377 SPIILVGNKIDD
+377 SPIILVGNKIDE
-389 HPLDLDQTGLRKKY
+389 HPLDIDQPGLRNKY
-403 ENIKEIVPIS
+403 KNIKAIVSIS
-413 CKTGA
+413 CKTGK
-418 GIEKLLLIIERELA
+418 GREILLKIIKQELA
-432 NLEGINDPLPKS
+432 KLKGINDPLPKS
-444 WFQVKTHLEN
+444 WFQVKTHLE
-454 TKKDYIL
+454 KMEKDYIL
-461 YHEYEGICQDQE
+461 YHEYEAICQNE
-473 INEKLKQSTLME
+473 KINETLKQSTLME

-499 FGLKGVPVLNPE
+499 FGLNNIPVLNPE

-524 LLMTQFRGIL
+524 LLMTKYRGML

-541 ILDSVKYPDDKPKFI
+541 ILDNSKYPDDKPEFI
-556 INMMERFELCFPLDN
+556 IKMMERFELCFPLDDK
-571 RDKYLI
+571 DKYLI

-614 RMHHQADKKTWWRSG
+614 RMHHLADKKTWWRSG

-653 ISGNSSTRRE
+653 ISGSDFTRRD
-663 LLAII
+663 LLSMI

-675 HQTIQGLEAKEKV
+675 RQTIHLEAKEKV
-688 PIPGHLGIFADYKNL
+688 PIPRHPGIFADYENL
-703 RVYADKNLDFIPEGL
+703 LAYAEENLDFIPEGL
-718 TETFNA
+718 TRTFNA

-737 QKRRNRDIS
+737 QKRQNRERIE
-746 NPIKPSP
+746 PSQTRG
-753 STKPPVT
+753 STVT
-760 PPQPKPEPQPISS
+760 RPQPQPPISP

-788 AFIVLILN
+788 TLIVLILN
-796 PRSMNGNALAIVRFL
+796 PRSMSGNALAIVRFL

-857 FYMGVPPSE
+857 FYMGVPTSE
-866 TTPQPTPTP
+866 VPPQPTPTP

>member
-16 DKKTTLDL
+16 DKQTT
-24 SGNQLTTLPE
+24 
-34 AIAQLSNLSGL
+34 
-45 DLSGNQLT
+45 
-53 TLPEAI
+53 
-59 AQLSNL
+59 
-65 RVLYLR
+65 
-71 NNQLTTLPEAI
+71 
-82 AQLSHLRVLYLRNN
+82 
-96 QLTTLPEAIA
+96 
-106 QLSNLRE
+106 
-113 LDLSDNQLTT
+113 
-123 LPEAIA
+123 
-129 QLSHLSVL
+129 
-137 YLRNNQLTTLPEAI
+137 
-151 AQLSNLRELDLRN
+151 LDLRN

-173 IAQLSNLRELDL
+173 IAQLSNLTVLYLSNNQLTTLPEAIAQLSNLTVLDLRNNQLTRLPEAIAQLSHLTALGLSNNQLTRLPEAIAQLSHLRVLYLSDNQLTRLPEAIAQLSNLRELYL
-185 SDNQLTTLPEAI
+185 SNNQLTTLPEAI

-205 LYLSGNQLTTLPEAI
+205 LYLSNNQLTTLPEAI

-267 KQPLNEAKV
+267 QQPLNEAKV

-300 NESKTQGINIENWDL
+300 NESKTNGINIENWRL
-315 EVNGQNIR
+315 EVNQQTIR

-344 KRSLYLLVINAREN
+344 KRSLYLLVINARED

-377 SPIILVGNKIDD
+377 SPIILVGNKIDE

-403 ENIKEIVPIS
+403 ENIKDIVPIS
-413 CKTGA
+413 CQTGA
-418 GIEKLLLIIERELA
+418 GIENLLSIIKRELA

-444 WFQVKTHLEN
+444 WFQVKTHLE
-454 TKKDYIL
+454 KMEKDYIL
-461 YHEYEGICQDQE
+461 YHEYEGICQSE
-473 INEKLKQSTLME
+473 KINEKLKQSTLMK

-524 LLMTQFRGIL
+524 LLMTEFRGML

-541 ILDSVKYPDDKPKFI
+541 ILDDSKYPDDKPEFI
-556 INMMERFELCFPLDN
+556 IKMMEKFELCFPLDDK
-571 RDKYLI
+571 DKYLI

-614 RMHHQADKKTWWRSG
+614 RMHHLADKKTWWRSG

-653 ISGNSSTRRE
+653 ISGSNSTRRN
-663 LLAII
+663 LLSGI

-675 HQTIQGLEAKEKV
+675 HQTIKGLEAKEKV
-688 PIPGHLGIFADYKNL
+688 PIPGHPGIFADYKNL
-703 RVYADKNLDFIPEGL
+703 LVYAEKNLDFIPEGL

-724 REVLN
+724 RKLLN
-729 GIESEAER
+729 WIEG
-737 QKRRNRDIS
+737 DPD
-746 NPIKPSP
+746 PIKPP
-753 STKPPVT
+753 QPPDPPMT
-760 PPQPKPEPQPISS
+760 PKPQPKPEPEPQPQPPISS

-788 AFIVLILN
+788 TFIVLILN

-830 SSIPFMKTKTQVKA
+830 SSIPFMRTRTQVKA

-857 FYMGVPPSE
+857 FYMGVPTSE
-866 TTPQPTPTP
+866 IPQPTPTP

>member
-16 DKKTTLDL
+16 NKETTLD
-24 SGNQLTTLPE
+24 
-34 AIAQLSNLSGL
+34 
-45 DLSGNQLT
+45 
-53 TLPEAI
+53 
-59 AQLSNL
+59 
-65 RVLYLR
+65 
-71 NNQLTTLPEAI
+71 
-82 AQLSHLRVLYLRNN
+82 LRNN

-106 QLSNLRE
+106 QLSNL
-113 LDLSDNQLTT
+113 SG
-123 LPEAIA
+123 
-129 QLSHLSVL
+129 
-137 YLRNNQLTTLPEAI
+137 
-151 AQLSNLRELDLRN
+151 LDLRN

-173 IAQLSNLRELDL
+173 IAQLSNLRELYL

-197 AQLSNLRE
+197 AQLSNLTVLYLRNNQLTTLPE
-205 LYLSGNQLTTLPEAI
+205 AIAQLSNLSGLYLSNNQLTTLPEAI

-230 LRGNQLNIPAEILG
+230 LRGNQLNIPPEILG

-257 TYYFSLQTEE
+257 TYYFSVQTEE
-267 KQPLNEAKV
+267 RQPLNEAKV

-294 NNTFDA
+294 KNTFDA
-300 NESKTQGINIENWDL
+300 NESKTNGINIENWRL
-315 EVNGQNIR
+315 EVNQQTIR

-344 KRSLYLLVINAREN
+344 KRSLYLLVINARED

-377 SPIILVGNKIDD
+377 SPIILVGNKIDE
-389 HPLDLDQTGLRKKY
+389 HPLDIDQPGLRNKY
-403 ENIKEIVPIS
+403 KNIKAIVSIS
-413 CKTGA
+413 CKTGN
-418 GIEKLLLIIERELA
+418 GRETLLKIIKQELA
-432 NLEGINDPLPKS
+432 KLEGINDLLPKS
-444 WFQVKTHLEN
+444 WFRVKTHLEEI
-454 TKKDYIL
+454 KKDYIL
-461 YHEYEGICQDQE
+461 YHEYEAICQNEE
-473 INEKLKQSTLME
+473 INETLKQSTLME

-524 LLMTQFRGIL
+524 LLMTKYRGML
-534 TLQELRR
+534 TLQELKR
-541 ILDSVKYPDDKPKFI
+541 ILDDSKYPDDKPEFI
-556 INMMERFELCFPLDN
+556 IKMMERFELCFPLDDK
-571 RDKYLI
+571 DKYLI

-614 RMHHQADKKTWWRSG
+614 RMHHLADKKTWWRSG
-629 IVLKSDNNRALV
+629 IVLKYRKNRALL

-653 ISGNSSTRRE
+653 ISGNSSTRKE

-675 HQTIQGLEAKEKV
+675 HQTIRNLEAKEKV
-688 PIPGHLGIFADYKNL
+688 PIPRHPGIFADYENL
-703 RVYADKNLDFIPEGL
+703 LAYAEENLDFIPEGL
-718 TETFNA
+718 TRTFNA

-737 QKRRNRDIS
+737 QKRQNRERIE
-746 NPIKPSP
+746 PSQTRG
-753 STKPPVT
+753 STVT
-760 PPQPKPEPQPISS
+760 RPQPQPPISP

-788 AFIVLILN
+788 TLIVLILN
-796 PRSMNGNALAIVRFL
+796 PRSMSGNALAIVRFL

-857 FYMGVPPSE
+857 FYMGVPTSE
-866 TTPQPTPTP
+866 VPPQPTPTP

>member
-1 MTDQELLQIIEKAAR
+1 MTNQELLQIIEKAAR
-16 DKKTTLDL
+16 NKETRLNL
-24 SGNQLTTLPE
+24 RNNQLTTLPE

-45 DLSGNQLT
+45 DLGYNQLT

-65 RVLYLR
+65 TVLD
-71 NNQLTTLPEAI
+71 
-82 AQLSHLRVLYLRNN
+82 LSNN

-106 QLSNLRE
+106 QLSNLSL

-129 QLSHLSVL
+129 QLSHLTVL
-137 YLRNNQLTTLPEAI
+137 YLSNNQLTRLPEAIAQLSHLTVLYLSDNQLTRLPEAIAQLSNLSWLNLSDNQLTRLPEAI
-151 AQLSNLRELDLRN
+151 AQLSNLRVLDLRN
-164 NQLTTLPEA
+164 
-173 IAQLSNLRELDL
+173 
-185 SDNQLTTLPEAI
+185 
-197 AQLSNLRE
+197 
-205 LYLSGNQLTTLPEAI
+205 NQLTTLPEAI

-244 SSWNSLGKPSEIL
+244 SSWDSLGKPSQIL
-257 TYYFSLQTEE
+257 TYYFSLATEE

-300 NESKTQGINIENWDL
+300 NESKTQGINIENWHL

-403 ENIKEIVPIS
+403 ENIKDIVPIS

-418 GIEKLLLIIERELA
+418 GIENLLSIIKRELT
-432 NLEGINDPLPKS
+432 NLEGINEPLPKS
-444 WFQVKTHLEN
+444 WFQVKTHLEK

-461 YHEYEGICQDQE
+461 YHEYQSICQ
-473 INEKLKQSTLME
+473 NEKIIEELKQSTLIE

-499 FGLKGVPVLNPE
+499 FGLKGVPVLNSE

-541 ILDSVKYPDDKPKFI
+541 ILDDSVKYPDDKPEFI
-556 INMMERFELCFPLDN
+556 INMMEKFELCFPLDN
-571 RDKYLI
+571 KNQYLI

-629 IVLKSDNNRALV
+629 IILKSGNNRALL

-653 ISGNSSTRRE
+653 ISGNSFTRRD
-663 LLAII
+663 LLSMI

-675 HQTIQGLEAKEKV
+675 HQTIKGLEAKEKV
-688 PIPGHLGIFADYKNL
+688 PIPGYSGIFADYKNL
-703 RVYADKNLDFIPEGL
+703 LVYAERNSPYIPEGL

-724 REVLN
+724 LELLN

-737 QKRRNRDIS
+737 RKRQNREIIGS
-746 NPIKPSP
+746 Q
-753 STKPPVT
+753 KPPKPT
-760 PPQPKPEPQPISS
+760 MEPKPEKPTISS

-823 SGDLGLQ
+823 SGDLGLE

-857 FYMGVPPSE
+857 FYMGVPTSE
-866 TTPQPTPTP
+866 ITPQPTPTP

>member
-16 DKKTTLDL
+16 DKQTTLDL
-24 SGNQLTTLPE
+24 SDNQLT
-34 AIAQLSNLSGL
+34 
-45 DLSGNQLT
+45 
-53 TLPEAI
+53 
-59 AQLSNL
+59 
-65 RVLYLR
+65 R
-71 NNQLTTLPEAI
+71 
-82 AQLSHLRVLYLRNN
+82 
-96 QLTTLPEAIA
+96 LPEAIA

-113 LDLSDNQLTT
+113 LDLGNNQLTRLPEAIAQLSNLRVLDLSYNQLTT

-129 QLSHLSVL
+129 QLSHLSW
-137 YLRNNQLTTLPEAI
+137 
-151 AQLSNLRELDLRN
+151 
-164 NQLTTLPEA
+164 
-173 IAQLSNLRELDL
+173 
-185 SDNQLTTLPEAI
+185 
-197 AQLSNLRE
+197 
-205 LYLSGNQLTTLPEAI
+205 LYLSNNQLTTLPEAI

-244 SSWNSLGKPSEIL
+244 SSWDSLGKPSQIL
-257 TYYFSLQTEE
+257 TYYFSLATEE

-300 NESKTQGINIENWDL
+300 NESKTQGINIEKWDL

-358 EQQNRLEYWLKIIQ
+358 EQQNRLEYWLRIIQ

-403 ENIKEIVPIS
+403 ENIKDIVPIS

-418 GIEKLLLIIERELA
+418 GIEENLLSIIKRELT

-444 WFQVKTHLEN
+444 WFQVKTHLEK

-461 YHEYEGICQDQE
+461 YHEYQSICQ
-473 INEKLKQSTLME
+473 NEKIIEELKQSTLIE

-499 FGLKGVPVLNPE
+499 FGLKGVPVLNSE
-511 WVTNGVYKILNDN
+511 WVTSGVYKILNDN

-541 ILDSVKYPDDKPKFI
+541 ILDSVKYPDDKPEFI
-556 INMMERFELCFPLDN
+556 IKMMEKFELCFPLDN
-571 RDKYLI
+571 KNQYLI

-629 IVLKSDNNRALV
+629 IVLKSGNNRALL

-653 ISGNSSTRRE
+653 ISGNSFTRRD
-663 LLAII
+663 LLSMI

-675 HQTIQGLEAKEKV
+675 HQTIKGLEAKEKV
-688 PIPGHLGIFADYKNL
+688 PIPGYSGIFADYKNL
-703 RVYADKNLDFIPEGL
+703 LVYAERNSPYIPEGL

-724 REVLN
+724 LELLN

-737 QKRRNRDIS
+737 RKRQNRGIIGSQKPR
-746 NPIKPSP
+746 KP
-753 STKPPVT
+753 TMT
-760 PPQPKPEPQPISS
+760 PKPEKPTISS

-823 SGDLGLQ
+823 SGDLGLE

-857 FYMGVPPSE
+857 FYMGVPTSE
-866 TTPQPTPTP
+866 ITPQPTPTP